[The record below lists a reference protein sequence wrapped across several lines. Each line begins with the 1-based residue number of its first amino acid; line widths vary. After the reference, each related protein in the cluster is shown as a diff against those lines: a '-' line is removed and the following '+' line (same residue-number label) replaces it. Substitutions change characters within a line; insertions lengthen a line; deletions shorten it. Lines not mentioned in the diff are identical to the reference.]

1 VVRVKRVT
9 ETEGV
14 GEEREA
20 WEWRIMATMAHIMSV
35 LTGLGILGRLLGRVS
50 AAVLILLGARNAWI
64 LVKLVQRMRVMLK
77 DEASGDREGVKEDT
91 VAGLDLEEGG
101 IRVLRV
107 LKVLRVLRALR

>member
-1 VVRVKRVT
+1 
-9 ETEGV
+9 
-14 GEEREA
+14 
-20 WEWRIMATMAHIMSV
+20 
-35 LTGLGILGRLLGRVS
+35 
-50 AAVLILLGARNAWI
+50 
-64 LVKLVQRMRVMLK
+64 MLK